1 MKDKPEAE
9 PVVFVIDDDRM
20 IREGMQSLIRSVGLR
35 VETFASARDFLMAK
49 RQEAPACLVLDV
61 RMPGLS
67 GLDLQLK
74 LSEANIQIPIIFI
87 TGHGDIPMTVRAM
100 KEGAYEFLTKPVR
113 GQDLLDAVQK
123 AIASDCELRQDRQ
136 ELREIRARFDAL
148 TPREKEVLELVV
160 AGLLNKQIAD
170 QLAMSELTVK
180 THRAHVMDKTQAQSL
195 AHLVRMS
202 EKLKTPESKYRSPPK
217 GGWHSS

>member
-1 MKDKPEAE
+1 M
-9 PVVFVIDDDRM
+9 
-20 IREGMQSLIRSVGLR
+20 
-35 VETFASARDFLMAK
+35 ETFASAQDFLGTK
-49 RQEAPACLVLDV
+49 RPDTPACLVLDV

-74 LSEANIQIPIIFI
+74 LRDAGIPIPVIFI
-87 TGHGDIPMTVRAM
+87 TGHGDIPMSVRAM
-100 KEGAYEFLTKPVR
+100 KEGAHEFLTKPVR

-123 AIASDCELRQDRQ
+123 ALASDRELRQERR
-136 ELREIRARFDAL
+136 EANEIRARFESL

-170 QLAMSELTVK
+170 QLRMSELTVK
-180 THRAHVMDKTQAQSL
+180 THRAHVMEKTQAESL

-202 EKLKTPESKYRSPPK
+202 EKLKTGTRK
-217 GGWHSS
+217 